1 MFCQVVGSAV
11 SSVYFIQVAQKR
23 YILLVTVFQP
33 ALFFN
38 SLHQYVGKL
47 RDYGPHSRNFLEKSL
62 EDFLP

>member
-47 RDYGPHSRNFLEKSL
+47 RDYGPHSRNF
-62 EDFLP
+62 